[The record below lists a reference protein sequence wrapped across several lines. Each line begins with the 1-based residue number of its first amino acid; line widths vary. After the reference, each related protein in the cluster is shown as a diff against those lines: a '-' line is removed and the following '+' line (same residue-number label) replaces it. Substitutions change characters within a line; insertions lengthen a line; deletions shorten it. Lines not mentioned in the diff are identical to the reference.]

1 MKFKNKLIFGAF
13 GLIAIAMIISIS
25 IVAFTVQN
33 QNNSLANESLKKT
46 FNIIINQLEDE
57 KKRVSIG
64 TKQTVLTADVGGEL
78 NLIRSYKD
86 NPDGHV
92 MARYSYQKLTTN
104 LYSTVQTSKL
114 YQMAA
119 YDIDGNI
126 IAFARMI
133 GDVGHLLFPFKSD
146 GNPVFQYA
154 KIKPEDEVKDESFL
168 IVDKWPFEEAIT
180 KSNIDEN
187 AFVTYEKDAT
197 SIRIVSH
204 APASTEIFSA
214 KAKGRV
220 AVQVGM
226 VSASKKLDNNFTSQI
241 SMFSGNDIGVYS
253 NSGAGVSSLKIYSK
267 IDFPSLESIDQNL
280 VVGKSKILVDQI
292 NIENENYSRGVF
304 KVLENK
310 EVIGA
315 IIALYSHKIA
325 RENTSQLIKLLIMV
339 ALFCLLLS
347 IPAVILLSKPMMK
360 PIQEV
365 VTGLKD
371 IAEGEGDLTMTLD
384 IKTKDEIGE
393 LAKWFNVFLEKLR
406 KIMKEVTLNA
416 ETLDTS
422 SNDLSGLSGEMSGAA
437 ESMSDRSDMV
447 AASSE
452 EMSSNINSVAAA
464 MDESSTNVNFVARA
478 TEQMKTSVNEIA
490 QNSEKAHG
498 SATQAVSQA
507 KEATQIIE
515 DLGQSAREIDMV
527 TATITDISAQTNLL
541 ALNATIDAARAG
553 EAGKGFAVVANE
565 IKDLANQTANATQEI
580 KEKISTNQ
588 TSSSKAVEEIDKI
601 ATIINDIN
609 EIVST
614 IAAAV
619 TQQSMATEEIAG
631 NVSQMSTGIQEV
643 NTNVSQS
650 SQAATEIAEEIAQIN
665 SATNGMSD
673 SSTKVSHNSEEL
685 SKLAAQLKELVS
697 VFKT

>member
-1 MKFKNKLIFGAF
+1 MKFKNKLIFGSF
-13 GLIAIAMIISIS
+13 GLIAIAMIISIA

-46 FNIIINQLEDE
+46 FNIIINQLEAE

-64 TKQTVLTADVGGEL
+64 TKQTILTADVGGEL

-104 LYSTVQTSKL
+104 LFSTAQTSKL

-126 IAFARMI
+126 VAFARMI
-133 GDVGHLLFPFKSD
+133 GDVGHLLFPYKLD

-154 KIKPEDEVKDESFL
+154 KIKPEDEVKDESFQ

-180 KSNIDEN
+180 KSKIDEN
-187 AFVTYEKDAT
+187 AFVTYEKDET

-204 APASTEIFSA
+204 APAITEIFSA

-220 AVQVGM
+220 SVQIGM

-241 SMFSGNDIGVYS
+241 SMFSGNEIGVFS
-253 NSGAGVSSLKIYSK
+253 KSGAGVSSLKTYSK
-267 IDFPSLESIDQNL
+267 IDFSSIDSIDQNL
-280 VVGKSKILVDQI
+280 MVGKNKILVDQI
-292 NIENENYSRGVF
+292 SIESGNYSRGVF
-304 KVLENK
+304 SILENK
-310 EVIGA
+310 EVVGA
-315 IIALYSHKIA
+315 IVSLYSHKIA
-325 RENTSQLIKLLIMV
+325 QENTWQLIKLLIIV
-339 ALFCLLLS
+339 ALFCLLIS
-347 IPAVILLSKPMMK
+347 IPAVILLSKPIMK

-365 VTGLKD
+365 VTGLKN

-393 LAKWFNVFLEKLR
+393 LAKWFNVFLERLR
-406 KIMKEVTLNA
+406 KIMKEVTENA

-422 SNDLSGLSGEMSGAA
+422 SNDLSKVSGEMSGAA
-437 ESMSDRSDMV
+437 ESMSDRSGMV

-464 MDESSTNVNFVARA
+464 MEESSTNVNFVATA
-478 TEQMKTSVNEIA
+478 TEQMTTSVNEIA
-490 QNSEKAHG
+490 QNSEKAHDI
-498 SATQAVSQA
+498 ATQAVSQA

-515 DLGQSAREIDMV
+515 DLGQSAGEIDMV
-527 TATITDISAQTNLL
+527 TATITDISEQTNLL
-541 ALNATIDAARAG
+541 ALNATIEAARAG
-553 EAGKGFAVVANE
+553 EAGKGFAVVASE
-565 IKDLANQTANATQEI
+565 IKELASQTANATQEI
-580 KEKISTNQ
+580 KDKISTNQ
-588 TSSSKAVEEIDKI
+588 TSATKAVKEIDKI
-601 ATIINDIN
+601 TTIINDIN

-631 NVSQMSTGIQEV
+631 NVSQMSSGIQEV
-643 NTNVSQS
+643 NANVSQS
-650 SQAATEIAEEIAQIN
+650 SKAATEIAKEIAQIN
-665 SATNGMSD
+665 STTNGMSD
-673 SSTKVSHNSEEL
+673 SSTKVNHNSEEL
-685 SKLAAQLKELVS
+685 SKLAAQLKNLVS